1 MREIFFAKNTT
12 DQKVCRGMWNVEFY
26 TKILMAGGGGDV
38 YSLLSVY
45 SVHSSEETIYS
56 FTVYKQL

>member
-1 MREIFFAKNTT
+1 MKEIFFAKNTT

-26 TKILMAGGGGDV
+26 TKILMGGGGGV
-38 YSLLSVY
+38 YSLLRVY
-45 SVHSSEETIYS
+45 GVHGSEETIYS

>member
-1 MREIFFAKNTT
+1 MKEIFFAKNTT

-26 TKILMAGGGGDV
+26 TKILIRGRGDV

-45 SVHSSEETIYS
+45 GVHSSEETIYS

>member
-1 MREIFFAKNTT
+1 MKEIFFAKNTT

-26 TKILMAGGGGDV
+26 TKILMGGGDV

-45 SVHSSEETIYS
+45 GVHSSEETIYS